1 MGWQKAQ
8 QELLSAHSPGSSG
21 SSAGAAGGRSGAMTM
36 TMSPGL
42 SQALGGLTAVLEA
55 AAPPVVP
62 VPVPVPVAGGGERE
76 KEAPPPPPPPLA
88 DRPPS
93 LAVALESSFDSAP
106 GR

>member
-1 MGWQKAQ
+1 M
-8 QELLSAHSPGSSG
+8 SMS
-21 SSAGAAGGRSGAMTM
+21 
-36 TMSPGL
+36 MSPGL

-62 VPVPVPVAGGGERE
+62 VPVPAPVPVAGTGERE